1 MQSDKAT
8 RENIKEMVANFYAKV
23 RGHKDLS
30 PIFKKFIGKDEAAWD
45 EHIELIA
52 EFWATRILNDG
63 KYEGRP
69 LFKHIDMPKFPKE
82 RFADWLEL
90 FESALNEAYTPQAA
104 EPFLAMAKGMAQRF
118 QSVMYEG
125 VRVEDLPPP
134 QHKMKNENA

>member
-23 RGHKDLS
+23 QAHKDLS
-30 PIFKKFIGKDEAAWD
+30 PIFKKFIGKDESVWA

-52 EFWATRILNDG
+52 EFWATRILDDG

-82 RFADWLEL
+82 RFADWLML
-90 FESALNEAYTPQAA
+90 FESALNETYTKEAA
-104 EPFLAMAKGMAQRF
+104 EPFLAMAKGMAERF

-134 QHKMKNENA
+134 QHNHHHKA